1 MIHTIEFFMFV
12 PVYQIDTRKFIQY
25 DKENGLH
32 HYSKGI
38 NFSYNFKH
46 WTLTVKTTA
55 EAVIGR
61 TDITINDYA
70 EYADKL
76 TKIVSEVVERD
87 VHIEELKISRIDY
100 KVDIPLTDEEM
111 KIFKQIK
118 DKHYINYKYMSQ
130 KVQYDT
136 SVHLKSPKGY
146 GQCVLNSYSKFNEC
160 MEIKYFNVWRVE
172 IEVFKSKIRKNLIN
186 YGISREL
193 SNYWTINSFNENY
206 FELLKG
212 YYFLGDYYRLDVAR
226 NKIRHSD
233 YSKTIKDNLCKFVT
247 RINRYGMTGV
257 KGKYYNYVTMKKYC
271 ELLDN
276 IDVNPVTIDIGSNV
290 TYMENILKKCKR
302 IVEEKYFV

>member
-12 PVYQIDTRKFIQY
+12 PVYQMDPRKFKQY
-25 DKENGLH
+25 DKENKCH
-32 HYSKGI
+32 HYSKGV
-38 NFSYNFKH
+38 NFSYDFKH
-46 WTLTVKTTA
+46 WTLTVKTTV

-61 TDITINDYA
+61 TNVTINDYQ

-87 VHIEELKISRIDY
+87 VHIEELQLSRIDY
-100 KVDIPLTDEEM
+100 KVDIPLTDDEM

-118 DKHYINYKYMSQ
+118 DKHYTNYKYMSQ

-136 SVHLKSPKGY
+136 SVHLSNKN
-146 GQCVLNSYSKFNEC
+146 GQYNLNSYDKYEESKD
-160 MEIKYFNVWRVE
+160 MKYWNIWR
-172 IEVFKSKIRKNLIN
+172 IEVQVKKAKLRKNLIN
-186 YGISREL
+186 YGISRVL
-193 SNYWTINSFNENY
+193 SNYWDSFDENY
-206 FELLKG
+206 FELLKD
-212 YYFLGDYYRLDVAR
+212 YYFSGDYYRLDVAR
-226 NKIRHSD
+226 DLIKRSN
-233 YSKTIKDNLCKFVT
+233 YSKTIKDNLCKFIT

-257 KGKYYNYVTMKKYC
+257 KGKYYNYITMKKYC

-276 IDVNPVTIDIGSNV
+276 IGVNPVTIDISSDV